1 MLWSQVNRYCKLLAP
16 WRNLKHMNSKTE
28 RSLNL
33 DYTSAFQPNAI
44 YAAAR
49 AGDWAVFS
57 SGLGSVLL
65 KIIVRAD

>member
-1 MLWSQVNRYCKLLAP
+1 
-16 WRNLKHMNSKTE
+16 MNSKTE